1 MLIQTEYE
9 FELPHG
15 YADDSGTLHRRGTMR
30 LACAADEILPM
41 SDVRVQQNPAYLT
54 IIIEIII
61 IGIAGFIC
69 AVTSKITAVVVNK

>member
-1 MLIQTEYE
+1 MFFCNKAATLALWKCKELIIIALRKY
-9 FELPHG
+9 
-15 YADDSGTLHRRGTMR
+15 YWC
-30 LACAADEILPM
+30 ACVFVEGK
-41 SDVRVQQNPAYLT
+41 PAYLIIIINI